1 MDNSGG
7 ATVPNPIK
15 TSGIVFQKI
24 NTKNIKVEV
33 SSSNGGATPNVALK
47 EGTKDSGK
55 TDGTAKQ
62 TLTFSLTG
70 GEAGVA
76 VSVVVNP
83 VDGELELNS
92 TQAPNNTVVL
102 TPASGQTT
110 ASKTVEVWAKS
121 DGKADAGKE
130 TLKFTTTSTNS
141 DYKNLTIPDMV
152 FDVTEEK
159 ALFTVSEVQY
169 GAFDE
174 ISKAATVSSGAKLNI
189 DGDFKVGNKAV
200 FSSPQKVIIT
210 SVADETA
217 RTFTVV
223 GTDKDG
229 NTGVQDEIKGVDT
242 GVATGKVDYR
252 SIDSITLDSGGNTA
266 GKVAAGVASLLEG
279 DTDTDT
285 NSFTYKITAA
295 DVSSGKTL
303 TVTPSSAD
311 LIVEMG
317 GTSNTSHDFTSDGS
331 VVVKV
336 TAKQDN
342 EDENN
347 PEEAIL
353 KTIVL
358 EDGKVSATYPAG
370 VAIADIKI
378 SIEDKNKP
386 IGTDSVVTGEKSTS
400 SALKPLLLK
409 KVILVILIL
418 MKIH

>member
-33 SSSNGGATPNVALK
+33 SSSNGGANPNVALK
-47 EGTKDSGK
+47 EGTKDPE
-55 TDGTAKQ
+55 KQ
-62 TLTFSLTG
+62 MELLNNANFFLTG

-76 VSVVVNP
+76 VSVVNP

-174 ISKAATVSSGAKLNI
+174 ISKAATVSSGEKLNI

-229 NTGVQDEIKGVDT
+229 NTGVQDAIKGVDT

-252 SIDSITLDSGGNTA
+252 LMTHYTRRGGNTT
-266 GKVAAGVASLLEG
+266 GKVAAGVALLRV
-279 DTDTDT
+279 
-285 NSFTYKITAA
+285 IRI
-295 DVSSGKTL
+295 
-303 TVTPSSAD
+303 
-311 LIVEMG
+311 LIHHLLIKLQLLM
-317 GTSNTSHDFTSDGS
+317 FP
-331 VVVKV
+331 VV
-336 TAKQDN
+336 
-342 EDENN
+342 N
-347 PEEAIL
+347 PEICR
-353 KTIVL
+353 
-358 EDGKVSATYPAG
+358 
-370 VAIADIKI
+370 
-378 SIEDKNKP
+378 
-386 IGTDSVVTGEKSTS
+386 
-400 SALKPLLLK
+400 LLL
-409 KVILVILIL
+409 I
-418 MKIH
+418 